1 MNCSQ
6 LYVGAARR
14 LREGDSEFIGVKRL
28 GGPDEDYKP
37 VASVLK
43 LPHLYYLRSHAGCG
57 CGWEYLKVDTEWD
70 QRNLASLKALETYL
84 REEVKSGPVLL
95 LSSCVDSLGE
105 APPARDLRRIDELF
119 AEFDGWRV
127 PFGTNHARVAEVSA

>member
-6 LYVGAARR
+6 LYVGATRR
-14 LREGDSEFIGVKRL
+14 LTEVDSEFIGVKRL
-28 GGPDEDYKP
+28 AGPDEDYKS

-43 LPHLYYLRSHAGCG
+43 APHLYYLSSHAGCG

-70 QRNLASLKALETYL
+70 QRNLASRTALEGYL
-84 REEVKSGPVLL
+84 REELKNGPVLL

-105 APPARDLRRIDELF
+105 APPARERRSIDQLF

-127 PFGTNHARVAEVSA
+127 PFGTKYVRVAELTA